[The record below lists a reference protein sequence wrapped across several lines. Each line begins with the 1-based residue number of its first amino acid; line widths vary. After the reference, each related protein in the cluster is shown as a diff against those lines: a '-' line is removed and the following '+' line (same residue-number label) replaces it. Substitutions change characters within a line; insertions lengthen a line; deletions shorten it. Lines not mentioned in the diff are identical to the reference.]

1 MEGKQSC
8 SVVWAPHLNPH
19 TFSQVS
25 EQSQTGLAATMLNFY
40 TKGLLV
46 LLDFSSIS
54 FIILFIIP
62 QGYSYP
68 RPSAHVALSVQGD
81 INTPEGD

>member
-8 SVVWAPHLNPH
+8 SVVWAPHLKPH
-19 TFSQVS
+19 SFSQVS
-25 EQSQTGLAATMLNFY
+25 EQSQTGLTATILNFY

-54 FIILFIIP
+54 FIVLCIIP

-68 RPSAHVALSVQGD
+68 RPSLRTWPFLSRV
-81 INTPEGD
+81 I